1 MNDFRSVKSWLFRKV
16 NCVHVGLAV
25 VLGVCVVVGRSV
37 VVVSGCRVVL
47 TAKSVNRCDQRIQK

>member
-1 MNDFRSVKSWLFRKV
+1 MNDFKSVKSWLFKKV

-25 VLGVCVVVGRSV
+25 VVGVCVVVGRSV

-47 TAKSVNRCDQRIQK
+47 TAKSVNRCYQRIQK

>member
-1 MNDFRSVKSWLFRKV
+1 MILDQFKVGCSKKV
-16 NCVHVGLAV
+16 NYVHVGLAV